1 MPRRHYSDE
10 QRAEALAALDA
21 NRDQNGEGGY
31 TATSRQTGI
40 PRGTIRR
47 WDEDRDRAAPAQ
59 LRHEKKAGLADRLE
73 ALAHDLIN
81 DLAKPERRVGN
92 VKDVATAIGI
102 AVDKA
107 RLLRGESTEITE
119 TRSVE
124 HIRTDIQRKLARIA
138 ATN

>member
-1 MPRRHYSDE
+1 MSRRYYSDA
-10 QRAEALAALDA
+10 QRAEALAALEA
-21 NRDQNGEGGY
+21 NDGNVA
-31 TATSRQTGI
+31 ATSRQTGI
-40 PRGTIRR
+40 STSTLRGWR
-47 WDEDRDRAAPAQ
+47 DAPDRAAPTE
-59 LRHEKKAGLADRLE
+59 LRAEKKAGLADRLE
-73 ALAHDLIN
+73 ALAHDLID
-81 DLAKPERRVGN
+81 DLAKPERRRGN

-124 HIRTDIQRKLARIA
+124 HIRDDIQRKLARLA